1 LLAKEELV
9 THCRG
14 GTDYATDDPDETVS
28 ALLTSR
34 WSDIV
39 KSNIDYNMSFMHRS
53 LPNRFPLTARDLGSE
68 LRDKNLQVEAAEE
81 VVAKHKSR
89 N

>member
-1 LLAKEELV
+1 LP
-9 THCRG
+9 G

-53 LPNRFPLTARDLGSE
+53 LPNRLPLTARDLGSE